1 MKRSGEVR
9 RLGRACHIRPP
20 GRASP
25 IRDFPPKAGQR
36 TKSFTRAV
44 TPVNRH
50 QAPGEPATA
59 SPRRAVLDMESSIL
73 PRHRIDAFEL
83 ATAPLL
89 ILWVRTQLSKAEY
102 DKIAPATHI

>member
-1 MKRSGEVR
+1 MKRSGELR
-9 RLGRACHIRPP
+9 RLGRACHIR
-20 GRASP
+20 
-25 IRDFPPKAGQR
+25 DFPPKGGQR
-36 TKSFTRAV
+36 TKPVTRAV
-44 TPVNRH
+44 TPGNRPP
-50 QAPGEPATA
+50 APGEPATA

>member
-1 MKRSGEVR
+1 MKRSGELR
-9 RLGRACHIRPP
+9 RLGRVCHIR
-20 GRASP
+20 
-25 IRDFPPKAGQR
+25 DVPPKAGQR